1 MKKIIITAMLLA
13 LAAGCATEPA
23 VKFVTIDPREI
34 TIPWL
39 SEQAEEAAD
48 VCMDRMREIAAQIQ
62 RGEVEP
68 MDPVMLYAACMF
80 AQGAYRAVAQPPES
94 Y

>member
-1 MKKIIITAMLLA
+1 MTRIIIAAMLLA
-13 LAAGCATEPA
+13 VTAGCATEPA
-23 VKFVTIDPREI
+23 INVVTIEPREI

-39 SEQAEEAAD
+39 SDQAEEAAD
-48 VCMDRMREIAAQIQ
+48 VCMDRMREIAVQIQ

-68 MDPVMLYAACMF
+68 MDPVVLYAACMF

>member
-1 MKKIIITAMLLA
+1 MKKLIITAILLA
-13 LAAGCATEPA
+13 ITAGCTTEPA
-23 VKFVTIDPREI
+23 IKVVTIEPREI

-39 SEQAEEAAD
+39 SEQAEQAAD

-62 RGEVEP
+62 SGDIEP

-80 AQGAYRAVAQPPES
+80 AQGAYRAVAKPPES
-94 Y
+94 F